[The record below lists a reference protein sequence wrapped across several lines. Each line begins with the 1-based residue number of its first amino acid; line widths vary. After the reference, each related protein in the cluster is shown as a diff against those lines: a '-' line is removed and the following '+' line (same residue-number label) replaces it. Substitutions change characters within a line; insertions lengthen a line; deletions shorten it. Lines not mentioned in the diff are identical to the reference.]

1 MDEKDMKEL
10 VQQIVGVNIDSND
23 KTEKEQV
30 EEILNIKLED
40 EQ

>member
-23 KTEKEQV
+23 KTEKEQI
-30 EEILNIKLED
+30 EAILNINLED
-40 EQ
+40 